1 MFFRIKHSQMLL
13 FMMNQMYLVVRTKD
27 VELISIS
34 SLVIRHKTKNEVFQ
48 VWLSDTAQK
57 NQVFH

>member
-1 MFFRIKHSQMLL
+1 MLL